1 MSHTTLL
8 LIALAGV
15 ATLLLLIL
23 RAKVQPFV
31 ALVVVSIGV
40 ALAAGVPAADLVK
53 TIEEGMG
60 STLGHIATIIALGAM
75 IGRIIELSGGA
86 QSFAHSLIDRF
97 GSKRT
102 PLALTV
108 AGFVLGIPVFF
119 EVGLIILM
127 PIAYGVAR
135 ASRKP
140 LLVYALPMGAAM
152 LTVHAFLPPHPGA
165 VAVTQAIG
173 ADQGLVL
180 LVGIPLT
187 AVVVLLGFLVSRRM
201 TRREY
206 PMDPTVYA
214 EVYGEDGLAADAPV
228 IPDIPDASNAP
239 DVSDDGATPAPG
251 GGTSVPT
258 EPAGDD
264 GHGTAVLT
272 KPSATATNAA
282 AAGTAEAGPP
292 PSFGM
297 VLALIVTPIL
307 LILLGTLGQ
316 NLLDEGSTLRAVL
329 TVLGAPMVA
338 LLIDVALCGYFL
350 GARRGW
356 NRTRIAEVMGSALP
370 PVAMVILVAGAGGVF
385 GKVLVA
391 SGIGDAIADVLDR
404 TGLPALFLAFL
415 MAMTLRAAQGS
426 TTVALITKAGILGPL
441 LERAD
446 LSTGQL
452 SLVAL
457 AMGAGGLAVSHI
469 NDAGYW
475 MFTKLAGLDVA
486 SGLRTWT
493 VLTTIM
499 GMIGFGLTAAL
510 WPLM

>member
-1 MSHTTLL
+1 
-8 LIALAGV
+8 
-15 ATLLLLIL
+15 
-23 RAKVQPFV
+23 
-31 ALVVVSIGV
+31 
-40 ALAAGVPAADLVK
+40 AAA
-53 TIEEGMG
+53 
-60 STLGHIATIIALGAM
+60 
-75 IGRIIELSGGA
+75 
-86 QSFAHSLIDRF
+86 FAHSLIDRF

-165 VAVTQAIG
+165 VAVSQAIG

-180 LVGIPLT
+180 LLGIPVT
-187 AVVVLLGFLVSRRM
+187 AVVVLLGHLISRRM

-206 PMDPTVYA
+206 PMDPAVHA
-214 EVYGEDGLAADAPV
+214 EVYGEEPTGGSAA
-228 IPDIPDASNAP
+228 
-239 DVSDDGATPAPG
+239 
-251 GGTSVPT
+251 SVP
-258 EPAGDD
+258 AADD

-272 KPSATATNAA
+272 KPAPTTTDVTPAA
-282 AAGTAEAGPP
+282 

-297 VLALIVTPIL
+297 VLTLIVTPIL
-307 LILLGTLGQ
+307 LILAGTLGQ
-316 NLLDEGSTLRAVL
+316 NLLAEGTTLRAVL

-338 LLIDVALCGYFL
+338 LLIDVALCAYLL

-356 NRTRIAEVMGSALP
+356 DRAHIANVMGSALP
-370 PVAMVILVAGAGGVF
+370 GVAMVILVAGAGGVF

-404 TGLPALFLAFL
+404 TGLPALVLAFL
-415 MAMTLRAAQGS
+415 MALTLRAAQGS
-426 TTVALITKAGILGPL
+426 TTVALITTAGILTPL
-441 LERAD
+441 LQRAD
-446 LSTGQL
+446 LSTAQL

-493 VLTTIM
+493 VLTTTM
-499 GMIGFGLTAAL
+499 GVIGFGLTAAL
-510 WPLM
+510 WPLV

>member
-8 LIALAGV
+8 LIAAAGV

-31 ALVVVSIGV
+31 ALVVVSIAV

-86 QSFAHSLIDRF
+86 QAFAHSLMDRF

-108 AGFVLGIPVFF
+108 AGFILGIPVFF

-180 LVGIPLT
+180 LMGIPVT
-187 AVVVLLGFLVSRRM
+187 AVVILLGYLVSRRM

-214 EVYGEDGLAADAPV
+214 EVYGVDEPPTDGGAP
-228 IPDIPDASNAP
+228 ATSAP
-239 DVSDDGATPAPG
+239 
-251 GGTSVPT
+251 
-258 EPAGDD
+258 D

-272 KPSATATNAA
+272 KPAPALVEEEVA
-282 AAGTAEAGPP
+282 P
-292 PSFGM
+292 PSFAM
-297 VLALIVTPIL
+297 VLTLIVTPIL
-307 LILLGTLGQ
+307 LILAGTLGQ
-316 NLLDEGSTLRAVL
+316 NFLAEDSTLRAAL

-338 LLIDVALCGYFL
+338 LLLDVALCAYFL
-350 GARRGW
+350 GGRRGW
-356 NRTRIAEVMGSALP
+356 DRTRIANVMTSALP

-415 MAMTLRAAQGS
+415 MALALRAAQGS
-426 TTVALITKAGILGPL
+426 TTVALITTAGILTPL
-441 LERAD
+441 LQRAD

-457 AMGAGGLAVSHI
+457 AMGAGGLSVSHI

-486 SGLRTWT
+486 TGLRTWT
-493 VLTTIM
+493 VLTTTM
-499 GMIGFGLTAAL
+499 GVMGFGLTAAL
-510 WPLM
+510 WPLV

>member
-1 MSHTTLL
+1 MSHTALL
-8 LIALAGV
+8 TIAVAGV

-31 ALVVVSIGV
+31 ALVVVSVGV

-53 TIEEGMG
+53 TIEDGMG
-60 STLGHIATIIALGAM
+60 ATLGHIATIIALGAM

-86 QSFAHSLIDRF
+86 HAFAHSLIEKF
-97 GSKRT
+97 GSRRT

-140 LLVYALPMGAAM
+140 LLIYALPMGAAM

-165 VAVTQAIG
+165 VAVAATIG
-173 ADQGLVL
+173 ASQGLML
-180 LVGIPLT
+180 LLGIPVT
-187 AVVVLLGFLVSRRM
+187 AVVALLGYFVSRRL

-206 PMDPTVYA
+206 PMDPVVYA
-214 EVYGEDGLAADAPV
+214 EVYGEPEAGDEGGAGSAPAPV
-228 IPDIPDASNAP
+228 AA
-239 DVSDDGATPAPG
+239 
-251 GGTSVPT
+251 
-258 EPAGDD
+258 

-272 KPSATATNAA
+272 KPAPSETDVR
-282 AAGTAEAGPP
+282 P

-307 LILLGTLGQ
+307 LILLGTIGQ
-316 NLLDEGSTLRAVL
+316 NALAEGSTLRAVL

-338 LLIDVALCGYFL
+338 LLIDVALCGWFL

-356 NRTRIAEVMGSALP
+356 DRARIAEVMGSALP

-404 TGLPALFLAFL
+404 TGLPVLVLGFLSALA
-415 MAMTLRAAQGS
+415 LRAAQGS
-426 TTVALITKAGILGPL
+426 ATVALITTAGILTPL
-441 LERAD
+441 LQRAD

-457 AMGAGGLAVSHI
+457 AMGAGALALSHI
-469 NDAGYW
+469 NDAGFW

-486 SGLRTWT
+486 AGLRTWT
-493 VLTTIM
+493 VLTTVM
-499 GMIGFGLTAAL
+499 GCAGFALTAAL
-510 WPLM
+510 WPLV

>member
-15 ATLLLLIL
+15 STLLLLIL

-31 ALVVVSIGV
+31 ALVVVSVGV
-40 ALAAGVPAADLVK
+40 ALAAGVPAAKLVE
-53 TIEEGMG
+53 TIESGMG

-86 QSFAHSLIDRF
+86 QAFAHSLIDRF
-97 GSKRT
+97 GSRRT

-140 LLVYALPMGAAM
+140 LLVYTLPMGAAM

-180 LVGIPLT
+180 LIGIPLT
-187 AVVVLLGFLVSRRM
+187 AVVVLLGYLVSRRM

-206 PMDPTVYA
+206 PMDPAVYA
-214 EVYGEDGLAADAPV
+214 EVYGEGATDAVPG
-228 IPDIPDASNAP
+228 PLPDA
-239 DVSDDGATPAPG
+239 VTEGRGGAG
-251 GGTSVPT
+251 GSTQRAIG
-258 EPAGDD
+258 AD

-272 KPSATATNAA
+272 KPTAPATP
-282 AAGTAEAGPP
+282 EVRP

-316 NLLDEGSTLRAVL
+316 NLLAEGNTLRAVL

-338 LLIDVALCGYFL
+338 LLIDVALCAYFL
-350 GARRGW
+350 GGRRGW
-356 NRTRIAEVMGSALP
+356 DRARIAEVMGSALP

-415 MAMTLRAAQGS
+415 MALALRAAQGS
-426 TTVALITKAGILGPL
+426 TTVALITTAGILTPL
-441 LERAD
+441 LQRAD

-493 VLTTIM
+493 VLTTTM
-499 GMIGFGLTAAL
+499 GAIGFALTAAL
-510 WPLM
+510 WPLV

>member
-8 LIALAGV
+8 LIAAAGV
-15 ATLLLLIL
+15 VTLLLLIL

-53 TIEEGMG
+53 TIEDGMG

-86 QSFAHSLIDRF
+86 AAFAHSLIDRF

-165 VAVTQAIG
+165 VAAAQAIG

-180 LVGIPLT
+180 LMGIPVT
-187 AVVVLLGFLVSRRM
+187 AVVILLGYLISRRM

-206 PMDPTVYA
+206 PMDPALHA
-214 EVYGEDGLAADAPV
+214 EIYGEEATSRAVEADEAPGAPGVPGVDGGSTPA
-228 IPDIPDASNAP
+228 
-239 DVSDDGATPAPG
+239 GATAR
-251 GGTSVPT
+251 
-258 EPAGDD
+258 ADD
-264 GHGTAVLT
+264 GHGTAVLI
-272 KPSATATNAA
+272 KPAPTTTTPAVR
-282 AAGTAEAGPP
+282 P
-292 PSFGM
+292 PSFGT

-307 LILLGTLGQ
+307 LILAGTLGQ
-316 NLLDEGSTLRAVL
+316 NLLADGSALRAVL

-338 LLIDVALCGYFL
+338 LLIDVALCAYVL

-356 NRTRIAEVMGSALP
+356 DRAHIGSVMTSALP

-415 MAMTLRAAQGS
+415 TALALRAAQGS
-426 TTVALITKAGILGPL
+426 ATVALITTAGILTPL
-441 LERAD
+441 LQRAD

-457 AMGAGGLAVSHI
+457 AMGAGGLSVSHI

-493 VLTTIM
+493 VLTTTM
-499 GMIGFGLTAAL
+499 GFIGFGLTAAL
-510 WPLM
+510 WPLV